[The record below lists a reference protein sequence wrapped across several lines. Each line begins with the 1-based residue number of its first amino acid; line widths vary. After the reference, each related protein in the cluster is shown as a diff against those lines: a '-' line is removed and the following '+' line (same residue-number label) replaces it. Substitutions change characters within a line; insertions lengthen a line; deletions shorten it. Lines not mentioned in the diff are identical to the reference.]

1 MLSADNPVGRVRRIF
16 LQFPAQNTTQSTT
29 CSVKQMQCQEEEV
42 HIASD
47 LKLFQKEP
55 EGGCVF
61 FVSADKIMRQGWNSV
76 FSPFARPRRS
86 KSC

>member
-1 MLSADNPVGRVRRIF
+1 
-16 LQFPAQNTTQSTT
+16 
-29 CSVKQMQCQEEEV
+29 V